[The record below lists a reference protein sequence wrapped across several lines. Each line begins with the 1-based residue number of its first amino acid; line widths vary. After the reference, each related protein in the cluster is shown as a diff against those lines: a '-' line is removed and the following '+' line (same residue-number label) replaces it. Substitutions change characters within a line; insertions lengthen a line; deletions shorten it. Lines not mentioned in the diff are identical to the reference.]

1 MLINHPLRLRGLS
14 ESKPLLFYLYV
25 QGQLQKVTVKRILE
39 HYFQV
44 IGGIKYEECINEF
57 EGEDKLICKALIAF
71 INDGSHSIF
80 DDLVVSFDESSLEN
94 YLRVFKLIF
103 ERLHHIDHYNMM
115 MRVNSSTEN

>member
-1 MLINHPLRLRGLS
+1 MERTANERTSLP
-14 ESKPLLFYLYV
+14 
-25 QGQLQKVTVKRILE
+25 QGRCVPCRP
-39 HYFQV
+39 
-44 IGGIKYEECINEF
+44 
-57 EGEDKLICKALIAF
+57 LIAF

-115 MRVNSSTEN
+115 MRVNSDTEN

>member
-1 MLINHPLRLRGLS
+1 MR
-14 ESKPLLFYLYV
+14 
-25 QGQLQKVTVKRILE
+25 RILE

-44 IGGIKYEECINEF
+44 IGGIKYEECINKF

-115 MRVNSSTEN
+115 MRVNSDTEN

>member
-1 MLINHPLRLRGLS
+1 MR
-14 ESKPLLFYLYV
+14 
-25 QGQLQKVTVKRILE
+25 RILE

-94 YLRVFKLIF
+94 YLRVFRLIF

-115 MRVNSSTEN
+115 MRINSDTGN